1 MHLHGKYVVKGDRK
15 CMILDSL
22 LYIVC
27 SLKAIFELFPCVAF
41 FPLVVLLS
49 IIMNKIKLFPLLNE
63 NFKYLRT
70 SFRLFDCLR
79 TRRLLCFFGL

>member
-22 LYIVC
+22 VYIVC

-41 FPLVVLLS
+41 FPFSCV
-49 IIMNKIKLFPLLNE
+49 IEYNYEQNKIISSSK
-63 NFKYLRT
+63 
-70 SFRLFDCLR
+70 
-79 TRRLLCFFGL
+79 

>member
-41 FPLVVLLS
+41 FPLVALLS
-49 IIMNKIKLFPLLNE
+49 
-63 NFKYLRT
+63 
-70 SFRLFDCLR
+70 
-79 TRRLLCFFGL
+79 